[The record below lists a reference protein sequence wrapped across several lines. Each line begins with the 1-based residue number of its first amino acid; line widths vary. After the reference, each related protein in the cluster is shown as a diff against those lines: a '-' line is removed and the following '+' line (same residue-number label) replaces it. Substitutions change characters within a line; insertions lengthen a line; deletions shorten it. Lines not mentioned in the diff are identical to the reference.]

1 MSGTTWEPRCSVVK
15 LLAAPLALIAI
26 ATLVLASPLAAQ
38 TGTVVTFPW
47 DWHVS
52 ASPNLG
58 TPGTPDVPG
67 EPVEIWLWGD
77 ATIEFGQPQL
87 TGLLPGATSAPE
99 TFDLGPGGGLGA
111 PTAEP
116 VPDGGIYTI
125 PIQLVAMDLHSMG
138 PVEFPGGTSEV
149 ILRLDPSQPSGGALQ
164 NVSSN
169 PDGTINVD
177 SFFDVFFA
185 IDLPQAGMQLTS
197 GPVGLGM
204 SFGDTPGLPDGP
216 ELMRGDPLPQLDVLW
231 APTWIWREFP
241 PGTSP
246 PWVDSS
252 LHPWDW
258 WVTIHGHVTVP
269 EPGTGILLGAMTLGA
284 AVLVGRHRRR

>member
-1 MSGTTWEPRCSVVK
+1 
-15 LLAAPLALIAI
+15 LIAI

-67 EPVEIWLWGD
+67 EPVEIWLWGE
-77 ATIEFGQPQL
+77 ATIAFGEPVK
-87 TGLLPGATSAPE
+87 TGGDPNAPE

-138 PVEFPGGTSEV
+138 PVEFPGGTSDV